1 MKKLSL
7 KLLVGSL
14 ALVLLVF
21 ALPLV
26 AQAQK
31 VLKIGCNTNFK
42 TKEGIEIKK
51 WHDLIT
57 KVVNAQGG
65 WKIGNETYRLEII
78 TDDNGGD
85 PTKVRATMEKQI
97 YRDGV
102 KVILD
107 NFLSNELTSA
117 QICEENKVLG
127 MGEGFRPEG
136 GKPDFNYYYRS
147 SGIFFARAFHY
158 LIYRD
163 FNKQG
168 AKSGL
173 FITPEGE
180 AARIQAEQYQ
190 AAMKIAGIKPLTPIF
205 YLADTVDFGPIATK
219 IKSQKPDMVE
229 LGGAGGS
236 QAIDIISSLHDVG
249 WKGFFSPS
257 SINKSHLENIVK
269 RVGSYFDG
277 TELLYFDPRGIQKD
291 PEMIKWLDLYTK
303 EYGEFNES
311 GCFWTAGW
319 WILRDAV
326 NNTKSVDVEVLKKYL
341 DKMPRGVMTLTGYS
355 QLFARPDLGNY
366 RTIDVAPGH
375 GVGIIKNGKMEYFKQ
390 VTVKDQ
396 YLVSIKAYNLVDPFK
411 KYWEKYGKPT
421 FPPEKSEFDFADL
434 DK

>member
-1 MKKLSL
+1 MKKLSM
-7 KLLVGSL
+7 KLWIKSLIL
-14 ALVLLVF
+14 ALMVI
-21 ALPLV
+21 ALPLT

-42 TKEGIEIKK
+42 TKEGIEIRK

-57 KVVNAQGG
+57 KIVNAQGG

-85 PTKVRATMEKQI
+85 ATKVRATMEKQI
-97 YRDGV
+97 FRDGV
-102 KVILD
+102 KILLD
-107 NFLSNELTSA
+107 NFLSNEITSA

-127 MGEGFRPEG
+127 LGEGFRAEG
-136 GKPDFNYYYRS
+136 AKPDFNYYYRT
-147 SGIFFARAFHY
+147 SGIYFGRAFHY

-163 FNKQG
+163 YYKRG
-168 AKSGL
+168 ARTGL

-180 AARIQAEQYQ
+180 QARIQAEQYG
-190 AAMKIAGIKPLTPIF
+190 AAMTLAGIKPLTPIF
-205 YLADTVDFGPIATK
+205 YVSDTVDFGPIATK

-236 QAIDIISSLHDVG
+236 QAIDIISSLSDVG
-249 WKGFFSPS
+249 WKGSISPS
-257 SINKSHLENIVK
+257 SVNKAQLESIVK
-269 RVGSYFDG
+269 KVGSYFDG

-291 PEMIKWLDLYTK
+291 PEMLKWLDLYTK

-311 GCFWTAGW
+311 GCFWTGGW

-355 QLFARPDLGNY
+355 QLFARPDLENY

-396 YLVSIKAYNLVDPFK
+396 YLVSIKAYNLVDPYK
-411 KYWEKYGKPT
+411 KYWEKYGKPN

>member
-1 MKKLSL
+1 MKNRSWKLWI
-7 KLLVGSL
+7 GSL
-14 ALVLLVF
+14 VLAWMMI
-21 ALPLV
+21 ALPLA

-57 KVVNAQGG
+57 KAVNAQGG
-65 WKIGNETYRLEII
+65 WKVGNETYRLEII

-85 PTKVRATMEKQI
+85 ATKVRSTMEKQI
-97 YRDGV
+97 FRDGV
-102 KVILD
+102 KILLD
-107 NFLSNELTSA
+107 NFLSNEITSA

-127 MGEGFRPEG
+127 LGEGFRPDG
-136 GKPDFNYYYRS
+136 AKSDFNYYYRT
-147 SGIFFARAFHY
+147 SGIFFGRAFHY

-163 FNKQG
+163 YYKKG
-168 AKSGL
+168 ARTGL

-180 AARIQAEQYQ
+180 AARIQAEQYG
-190 AAMKIAGIKPLTPIF
+190 AAMTLAGIKPLTPIF
-205 YLADTVDFGPIATK
+205 YLPDTVDFGPIATK
-219 IKSQKPDMVE
+219 IKSQKADMVE
-229 LGGAGGS
+229 LAGAGGS
-236 QAIDIISSLHDVG
+236 QAIDIISSLNDAG
-249 WKGFFSPS
+249 WKGSISPS
-257 SINKSHLENIVK
+257 SVNKSQLESIVK
-269 RVGSYFDG
+269 KVGSYFDG

-291 PEMIKWLDLYTK
+291 PEMLKWLDLYTK

-311 GCFWTAGW
+311 GCFWTGGW

-326 NNTKSVDVEVLKKYL
+326 NKTKSVDVEVLKKYL
-341 DKMPRGVMTLTGYS
+341 DKMPTGVMTLTGYS